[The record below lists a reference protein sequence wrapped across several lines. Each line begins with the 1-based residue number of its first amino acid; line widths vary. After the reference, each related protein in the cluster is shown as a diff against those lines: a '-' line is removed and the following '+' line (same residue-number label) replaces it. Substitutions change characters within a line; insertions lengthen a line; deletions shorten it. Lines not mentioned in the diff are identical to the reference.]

1 MDPTTDYPTLPADIL
16 LSASADRSL
25 PEPKILRDL
34 FTQAHQQSDMIY
46 NDDGS
51 WGRGFVHDASTARWR
66 ALFAAPDDYT
76 DRPTVR
82 DTARRLAGY
91 ARALDVYPN
100 PVYRARLESGVEWL
114 LSQQLADGSFPWWVS
129 RTGMPNTDHLFYVT
143 AYATI
148 GLLEAFRHFPRLS
161 ILDAVARAATW
172 TALRPPSQNNNHN
185 SLACWTLVS
194 WYRIDPNPQLLEAA
208 VRLTLEGVLPKQLPN
223 GGWAGHNSWVYYQ
236 GIIVA
241 GLAMLLSAMNNLIW
255 RQHADG
261 TLLATFD
268 AQERTEAQRRRIGYE
283 QNPEAIAD
291 PHALIGLLWT
301 HELRHYPIEATIRN
315 LIHAYVERLHGAGS
329 EDPGGHGIHMMALGY
344 AWNWVTQETQRQTAI
359 E

>member
-1 MDPTTDYPTLPADIL
+1 M
-16 LSASADRSL
+16 
-25 PEPKILRDL
+25 
-34 FTQAHQQSDMIY
+34 
-46 NDDGS
+46 
-51 WGRGFVHDASTARWR
+51 
-66 ALFAAPDDYT
+66 
-76 DRPTVR
+76 
-82 DTARRLAGY
+82 
-91 ARALDVYPN
+91 
-100 PVYRARLESGVEWL
+100 
-114 LSQQLADGSFPWWVS
+114 
-129 RTGMPNTDHLFYVT
+129 
-143 AYATI
+143 
-148 GLLEAFRHFPRLS
+148 
-161 ILDAVARAATW
+161 
-172 TALRPPSQNNNHN
+172 
-185 SLACWTLVS
+185 S

-241 GLAMLLSAMNNLIW
+241 GLAMLLSVLPVQHAAYPRIESATYHAMNNLIW

-268 AQERTEAQRRRIGYE
+268 AQERTEAQRRKIGYE

-301 HELRHYPIEATIRN
+301 HELLHYPIEATIRN